1 MKQETLSRLLDDQAA
16 KRAVALATDM
26 ETGDQTLVYLN
37 DADGP
42 DAGNTEVL
50 AAARQAIQDD
60 RSKVYELSGRRV
72 FVETFNPPLRMLI
85 VGAVHIAQ
93 PLSRMA
99 SVAGYD
105 VTVIDP
111 RGSFATEE
119 RFPGIALNGEWPDD
133 AMRELDPDRRT
144 AVVTLT
150 HDPKLDDPGLEVAL
164 KSDAFY
170 IGALGSRKTHAG
182 RVERLSAAGFSEAE
196 IGRIHAPVGLSIG
209 SISPA
214 EIAVSILAQIT
225 EVLHRK
231 IEAREAA

>member
-1 MKQETLSRLLDDQAA
+1 MKQETLSRLLADQAA
-16 KRAVALATDM
+16 KRAVAMVTDM
-26 ETGDQTLVYLN
+26 ESGEQTLVYL
-37 DADGP
+37 DSADGP
-42 DAGNTEVL
+42 DADNAEVL
-50 AAARQAIQDD
+50 SAARQAIQDD
-60 RSKVYELSGRRV
+60 RSKIYELSGRQI

-119 RFPGIALNGEWPDD
+119 RFPGISLCVEWPDD
-133 AMRELDPDRRT
+133 GMRALDPDRRT

-182 RVERLSAAGFSEAE
+182 RVDRLTAAGFTEAE
-196 IGRIHAPVGLSIG
+196 ISRIHAPVGINIG

-225 EVLHRK
+225 DVLHRK

>member
-1 MKQETLSRLLDDQAA
+1 MKQHTLSRLLEDQAA

-26 ETGDQTLVYLN
+26 DSGDQTLVYLN

-42 DAGNTEVL
+42 DGSNAQVL

-60 RSKVYELSGRRV
+60 RSKVYDLSGRRI
-72 FVETFNPPLRMLI
+72 FIETFNPPLRMLI

-99 SVAGYD
+99 AVAGYD

-119 RFPGIALNGEWPDD
+119 RFPGIALN
-133 AMRELDPDRRT
+133 PDRRT

-150 HDPKLDDPGLEVAL
+150 HDPKLDDPGLEIAL

-170 IGALGSRKTHAG
+170 IGSLGSRKTHAG
-182 RVERLSAAGFSEAE
+182 RVERFTSAGFTDTE
-196 IGRIHAPVGLSIG
+196 IGRIHAPVGLNIG

-225 EVLHRK
+225 EVLHRN

>member
-1 MKQETLSRLLDDQAA
+1 MKRETLGQLLEDQAA
-16 KRAVALATDM
+16 KKAVALATDM
-26 ETGDQTLVYLN
+26 GSGAQTLVYS
-37 DADGP
+37 DTSTGP
-42 DAGNTEVL
+42 DEEHPEIL
-50 AAARQAIQDD
+50 AVTRQAIQDD
-60 RSKVYELSGRRV
+60 RSRIHEIGGRQI
-72 FVETFNPPLRMLI
+72 FVEVFNPPLRMLI

-99 SVAGYD
+99 SVTGYD

-111 RGSFATEE
+111 RASFATDE
-119 RFPGIALNGEWPDD
+119 RFPGITLNGEWPDD

-150 HDPKLDDPGLEVAL
+150 HDPKLDDPGLEIAL

-182 RVERLSAAGFSEAE
+182 RVERLTTAGFSKTELT
-196 IGRIHAPVGLSIG
+196 RIHAPVGLAIG

-214 EIAVSILAQIT
+214 EISVSILAQIT

-231 IEAREAA
+231 IETRAVV